1 MMAWLRLVFLVV
13 LVLNVC
19 WLGFL
24 EWVNDHE

>member
-1 MMAWLRLVFLVV
+1 MMAWLRLAFVVV

-24 EWVNDHE
+24 AWVNDHE